1 MKIKKIKTFTFEELS
16 DKAKDSAL
24 NQFRGV
30 HVDYFD
36 WYHQVYDDA
45 NEIGIQI
52 TGFDIGR
59 PNFITGKFNS
69 NNWSI
74 DCANK
79 IIKNHGETC
88 ETYKLA
94 QQFIED
100 YSKFDSDS
108 EDYSPMEFE
117 EFEEQFL
124 QNILE
129 EYLTTL
135 KHDYDYRTSDEAV
148 SEYII
153 DTEIVFDENGN
164 EIAYQIIG

>member
-16 DKAKDSAL
+16 DKAKDVAL

-59 PNFITGKFNS
+59 ANSITGKFNS
-69 NNWSI
+69 NTCSI
-74 DCANK
+74 YCAKN

-94 QQFIED
+94 KQFIED
-100 YSKFDSDS
+100 YAKFDSES
-108 EDYSPMEFE
+108 EDFSPIEFE

-129 EYLTTL
+129 EYITML
-135 KHDYDYRTSDEAV
+135 KHDYDYNTSDEAV

-153 DTEIVFDENGN
+153 ETEVLFDENGN
-164 EIAYQIIG
+164 EIAYQLID

>member
-16 DKAKDSAL
+16 DKAKDAAL

-30 HVDYFD
+30 HVEYFD
-36 WYHQVYDDA
+36 WYHCVYEDA

-59 PNFITGKFNS
+59 ANYITGKFNS

-74 DCANK
+74 DSANK

-94 QQFIED
+94 KQFIED
-100 YSKFDSDS
+100 YAKFDSES
-108 EDYSPMEFE
+108 KDYSRMEFK

-129 EYLTTL
+129 EYLTML
-135 KHDYDYRTSDEAV
+135 KHDYDYHTSDEAV

-153 DTEIVFDENGN
+153 ENDIVFDENGN
-164 EIAYQIIG
+164 EIAYQLID